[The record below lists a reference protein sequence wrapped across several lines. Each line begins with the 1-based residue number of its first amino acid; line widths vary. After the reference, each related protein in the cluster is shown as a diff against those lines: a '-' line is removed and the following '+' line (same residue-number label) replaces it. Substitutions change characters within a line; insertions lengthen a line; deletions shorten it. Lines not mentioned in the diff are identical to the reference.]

1 MRTRPFTR
9 SFASTLAVAA
19 AACHAPRVP
28 DASVA
33 STAPGSR
40 TVAEVLA
47 ATTPSDWETLRP
59 EHVLVIDLP
68 KGRVVIELAE
78 AFAPQHVANV
88 HVLAKQGYFDGLA
101 IVRVQD
107 NYVTQWG
114 DPQGE
119 GPHARGLGLA
129 RPKLPAEF
137 FAAATGP
144 EAAPFTVLADPDTY
158 APETG
163 FSLGFPVAQDRTR
176 NQRWLPHCYA
186 MVGAGR
192 NEAPDS
198 SNGAELYVVI
208 GQAPRHLDRNM
219 TMVGRVVQG
228 IELLASLPRGTGP
241 LGFYATEGERTPIV
255 RARVAFDMPTAERP
269 ALERLRTD
277 SEAFRAYL
285 EARRSRRE
293 PFFVE
298 PLGRLDVCN
307 VQVPVRTKK
316 P

>member
-1 MRTRPFTR
+1 
-9 SFASTLAVAA
+9 
-19 AACHAPRVP
+19 
-28 DASVA
+28 
-33 STAPGSR
+33 
-40 TVAEVLA
+40 
-47 ATTPSDWETLRP
+47 
-59 EHVLVIDLP
+59 
-68 KGRVVIELAE
+68 
-78 AFAPQHVANV
+78 VANV

-114 DPQGE
+114 DPHGDDA
-119 GPHARGLGLA
+119 HARGLGLA
-129 RPKLPAEF
+129 RATLPAEF
-137 FAAATGP
+137 FAPATGP
-144 EAAPFTVLADPDTY
+144 DATPYTPLLDPDTY

-163 FSLGFPVAQDRTR
+163 FSQGFPVAQDRAR

-192 NEAPDS
+192 NEAPET

-219 TMVGRVVQG
+219 TMVGRVVHG
-228 IELLASLPRGTGP
+228 MELLASLKRGTGP
-241 LGFYATEGERTPIV
+241 LGFYASEGERTPIL
-255 RARVAFDMPTAERP
+255 RARVGLDMPPSERP
-269 ALERLRTD
+269 NLERMRTD
-277 SEAFRAYL
+277 STAFRAYL

-307 VQVPVRTKK
+307 VQIPVR
-316 P
+316 PRAP

>member
-1 MRTRPFTR
+1 MRAR
-9 SFASTLAVAA
+9 SLPLVFASALALAS
-19 AACHAPRVP
+19 AACQAPRSP
-28 DASVA
+28 ASPVA
-33 STAPGSR
+33 HATAASR
-40 TVAEVLA
+40 TVAEVIA
-47 ATTPSDWETLRP
+47 ASTAADWETLRP
-59 EHVLVIDLP
+59 ENLFVMELP
-68 KGRVVIELAE
+68 EGRVVVELAE
-78 AFAPQHVANV
+78 AFAPRHVANV
-88 HVLAKQGYFDGLA
+88 HVLAKEGYFDGLA

-114 DPQGE
+114 DPNGD
-119 GPHARGLGLA
+119 GDHPRSLGLA
-129 RPKLPAEF
+129 SPRLPAEF
-137 FAAATGP
+137 FAPVEGA
-144 EAAPFTVLADPDTY
+144 EAAPFTPLHDPDTY

-163 FSLGFPVAQDRTR
+163 FSQGFPVAQDRTR

-192 NEAPDS
+192 NEAADS

-219 TMVGRVVQG
+219 TMIGRVVQG
-228 IELLASLPRGTGP
+228 MDLLASLRRGTGP
-241 LGFYATEGERTPIV
+241 LGFYLTEGERTPIL
-255 RARVAFDMPTAERP
+255 RARVAFDLPPAERP
-269 ALERLRTD
+269 RLERLRTD
-277 SEAFRAYL
+277 TATFRAYL

-307 VQVPVRTKK
+307 VQVPVRAAT